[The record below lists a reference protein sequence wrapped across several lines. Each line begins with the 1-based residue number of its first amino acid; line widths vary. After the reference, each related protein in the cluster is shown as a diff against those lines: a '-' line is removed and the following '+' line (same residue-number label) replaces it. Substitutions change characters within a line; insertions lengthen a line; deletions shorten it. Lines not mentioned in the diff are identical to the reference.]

1 MDDVFQYI
9 KDNNG
14 IDIELFYFYEVKVVF
29 MKIFFF
35 LYYIGKRVFERLYVG
50 ISKCIF
56 SLILFIIYECYNLGM
71 F

>member
-29 MKIFFF
+29 MNFFF
-35 LYYIGKRVFERLYVG
+35 YYIGKRVFERLYVG

-56 SLILFIIYECYNLGM
+56 SLILYIVYECYNLWM

>member
-29 MKIFFF
+29 LKKKF

-56 SLILFIIYECYNLGM
+56 RLILFIIYECYSLWM

>member
-29 MKIFFF
+29 MKKKFI
-35 LYYIGKRVFERLYVG
+35 LYWEKGF
-50 ISKCIF
+50 
-56 SLILFIIYECYNLGM
+56 
-71 F
+71 

>member
-29 MKIFFF
+29 MKKFFI
-35 LYYIGKRVFERLYVG
+35 LYWEKGF
-50 ISKCIF
+50 
-56 SLILFIIYECYNLGM
+56 
-71 F
+71 

>member
-29 MKIFFF
+29 MKKIFYIILGKGF
-35 LYYIGKRVFERLYVG
+35 LRDYMQGLVSVFLV
-50 ISKCIF
+50 
-56 SLILFIIYECYNLGM
+56 
-71 F
+71 

>member
-29 MKIFFF
+29 MKKI

-56 SLILFIIYECYNLGM
+56 SLILFIIYECYNLWM

>member
-29 MKIFFF
+29 MKKIFI
-35 LYYIGKRVFERLYVG
+35 LYWEKGF
-50 ISKCIF
+50 
-56 SLILFIIYECYNLGM
+56 
-71 F
+71 